1 MERDDRINILPPEVS
16 QKIAAGEVVDRPAS
30 IVKELLE
37 NSLDA
42 GARRIQIEI
51 ERAGKDLIRVRDD
64 GTGIHPE
71 DIEKVFLR
79 HATSKIKDSDDLTH
93 ILTLG
98 FRGEALYSI
107 SAVSHLRLRSLRR
120 GFEGWEVE
128 VKGGEILSKRPTAMN
143 PGTEVIVRQLF
154 FNTPARRKFLK
165 SESTELRNIVRTVT
179 PYLLTHPDVEITL
192 SHNRNT
198 LIDRLPPGDIPERAE
213 RLFGIPKDQ
222 LLFGSAELKDP
233 HISLIYLLG
242 SNQVRLPRR
251 NAQFT
256 FVNRRPVY
264 HAGLSSAINQ
274 TYKTIMPPNSYPAF
288 FLWIEI
294 DPHLV
299 DVNIHPTK
307 REIRFQK
314 ENLVVSK
321 IASFLQHKLT
331 SFLGR
336 GAIAVLTT
344 HERRVDSQRQA
355 PPQKTYQ
362 PKAEYH
368 FSRPDLPSPV
378 VRDRSPDYQSGETKT
393 ANLREELAR
402 ARPVGVTLNKYG
414 ILEGEES
421 LILIDMHAAQE
432 RINYERLLKAGPS
445 QTQQLLSP
453 IIVSL
458 SKEEELA
465 LQDLLP
471 ALEEFGFEIRP
482 WKDGAIAI
490 HAHPALIKDPV
501 AAIKEILFGDVPL
514 LKTEQMREIMAR
526 KACRMSLM
534 AGDKMGIEEL
544 KRLKADL
551 LACDNPL
558 ACPHGRPTM
567 IRLTDAQLERLF
579 RRR

>member
-1 MERDDRINILPPEVS
+1 MEREHRINILPPEVS

-42 GARRIQIEI
+42 QATRIHIEV
-51 ERAGKDLIRVRDD
+51 EKAGKDLIRVRDD
-64 GTGIHPE
+64 GIGIHPE

-79 HATSKIKDSDDLTH
+79 HATSKIKDDEDLTH
-93 ILTLG
+93 ISTLG

-128 VKGGEILSKRPTAMN
+128 VRGGEILSKRPTGMN
-143 PGTEVIVRQLF
+143 PGTEVSVRQLF

-165 SESTELRNIVRTVT
+165 SEPTELRNIVKTVI
-179 PYLLTHPDVEITL
+179 PYLLTHPEVEITL

-198 LIDRLPPGDIPERAE
+198 LIDRLPLGDIPERVQ
-213 RLFGIPKDQ
+213 RLFGIPKEQ
-222 LLFGSAELKDP
+222 LLFGSAELTDP
-233 HISLIYLLG
+233 HLRLSYLLG
-242 SNQVRLPRR
+242 SNQVNLPRR
-251 NAQFT
+251 NAQYI

-264 HAGLSSAINQ
+264 HAGLSTAINQ
-274 TYKTIMPPNSYPAF
+274 IYKTIMPPNSYPAF

-314 ENLVVSK
+314 ENLIVSK
-321 IASFLQHKLT
+321 IASFVQHKLT
-331 SFLGR
+331 SFLSG
-336 GAIAVLTT
+336 GSIAVLTP
-344 HERRVDSQRQA
+344 HRRQDDSPKQISPKKG
-355 PPQKTYQ
+355 PPSKV
-362 PKAEYH
+362 EYH
-368 FSRPDLPSPV
+368 PPRPELSSPL
-378 VRDRSPDYQSGETKT
+378 VRESPADYQSGEVKT
-393 ANLREELAR
+393 TDLREELAR
-402 ARPVGVTLNKYG
+402 ARPVGVVLNKYG
-414 ILEGEES
+414 ILQGEDS
-421 LILIDMHAAQE
+421 LILVDMHAAQE

-445 QTQQLLSP
+445 QSQQLLSP
-453 IIVSL
+453 LIIPL
-458 SKEEELA
+458 SKDEELA

-482 WKDGAIAI
+482 WKDGAIAV
-490 HAHPALIKDPV
+490 HAHPALIKDPGAV
-501 AAIKEILFGDVPL
+501 VKEILSGDVPL
-514 LKTEQMREIMAR
+514 LKTEQMKEIMAR

-544 KRLKADL
+544 KKLKTDL
-551 LACDNPL
+551 LTCENPL